1 MNNMEGYDR
10 YVGQTF
16 DGRYRI
22 IKIIGLGGMSVVFEA
37 YDLVAQKI
45 VALKMLRD
53 EHAADPQQVRR
64 FVNESKVV
72 SMLSHPGIVKIFNY
86 SVRNDTKY
94 IAMEYIEGITLKD
107 YIQKR
112 GVLSFNEIV
121 SYTEQI
127 LHALEH
133 AHENGIVHRDIKPQN
148 IMLLRN
154 GLIKVTDFGIAK
166 VNGGDTFTITEKAI
180 GTVSYISPEQ
190 AEGKQIDARSD
201 LYSLGTL
208 MYEMACGKLP
218 FDDES
223 PISVALMH
231 INREPVSPKTINPA
245 IPKGLEQIIL
255 SAMEKD
261 RNLRFQSAAQMLRQI
276 ARLKADPNIV
286 FKPNPKIQAAQR
298 KVAERRVKEQKIK
311 KHGRQSTS
319 MTPIILG
326 VVSAF
331 ILVVGYMGVAS
342 GLYLFSGTVM
352 FPFSIFAPQNDTVQ
366 LVIRDY
372 QGMTLAEARKVIDER
387 YFVIKTDPEEI
398 DNEDEWIIVGQTPA
412 AGDER
417 KIEVGKHQC
426 RLTFTLKSDDDT
438 EDQVYL
444 SFESTTVTRVKNEL
458 QKLGFKV
465 NSQIVDEY
473 NSTVPKGQVT
483 RTEPAAGQYLTKG
496 TVITIYRSLG
506 PSSGAEQTVFVPNF
520 DGMKE
525 EDAKNLA
532 AENGLTVTVERA
544 ASSFTE
550 GRVIGQ
556 TPAANT
562 EVAPGTAVTITVSS
576 GVGSGQ
582 IGLPD
587 FGGKWG
593 ANAKAEAESLGLKV
607 IMKYIASS
615 TTSGIVIDQEPAAH
629 ESVPAGSTVTII
641 VSGGSAYSG
650 DGDEEDTKTV
660 PNIIGL
666 TESEADRYL
675 SLYDLDLGTKT
686 ELYSDYP
693 KGTIIGQSPK
703 EGESIGT
710 TKTVSYTVSL
720 GPAPTTQY
728 ITINGVQVPNIVGM
742 SYENAL
748 AVLQA
753 NYLDMGN
760 ITYVD
765 SNYASG
771 TIISINGVRV
781 GTKRDLVDCSVSK

>member
-37 YDLVAQKI
+37 YDLVAQKV

-107 YIQKR
+107 YIRKK

-133 AHENGIVHRDIKPQN
+133 AHDNGIVHRDIKPQN

-166 VNGGDTFTITEKAI
+166 INGGDTFTITEKAI

-201 LYSLGTL
+201 LYSLGVL

-245 IPKGLEQIIL
+245 IPRGLEQIIL

-261 RNLRFQSAAQMLRQI
+261 RALRFQSAAQMLRQI

-286 FKPNPKIQAAQR
+286 FKPNPKIQAAQKKAEEK
-298 KVAERRVKEQKIK
+298 KVREQKK
-311 KHGRQSTS
+311 KKRGRQSTS

-326 VVSAF
+326 VVTAF
-331 ILVVGYMGVAS
+331 ITVALIT
-342 GLYLFSGTVM
+342 GAYLAWRLF
-352 FPFSIFAPQNDTVQ
+352 FAEDNLTK

-372 QGMTLAEARKVIDER
+372 QGMTLAEARKVIDDR
-387 YFVIKTDPEEI
+387 YFVVKTDPAEI
-398 DNEDEWIIVGQTPA
+398 DDEEAWIIVEQAPA
-412 AGDER
+412 AGDTR
-417 KIEVGKHQC
+417 KIEVGKHKC
-426 RLTFTLKSDDDT
+426 RLTFTLKNENSG

-444 SFESTTVTRVKNEL
+444 FYESTTVTRVRNEL

-465 NSQIVDEY
+465 KSQIVDEY
-473 NSTVPKGQVT
+473 SNTVPRGQVT
-483 RTEPAAGQYLTKG
+483 RTEPAAGQYLPKG
-496 TVITIYRSLG
+496 SEITIYRSLG
-506 PSSGAEQTVFVPNF
+506 PSGDATETVFVPNF
-520 DGMKE
+520 DGMSEAAAKALAE
-525 EDAKNLA
+525 EK
-532 AENGLTVTVERA
+532 GLTVYVETE
-544 ASSFTE
+544 ASSFAKGT
-550 GRVIGQ
+550 VIGQ
-556 TPAANT
+556 EPAANT
-562 EVAPGTAVTITVSS
+562 EVEPGTAITLIVSGSS
-576 GVGSGQ
+576 GS
-582 IGLPD
+582 ITLPD
-587 FGGKWG
+587 LGGKWE
-593 ANAKAEAESLGLKV
+593 ANAKAQIEELGLTAIIQYV
-607 IMKYIASS
+607 ASS
-615 TTSGIVIDQEPAAH
+615 TTRGMVIEQEPAAYDRIN
-629 ESVPAGSTVTII
+629 PGMTVII
-641 VSGGSAYSG
+641 YVSGGSGYKENNP
-650 DGDEEDTKTV
+650 DETRKV

-666 TESEADRYL
+666 GEAEAQKYL
-675 SLYDLDLGTKT
+675 AFYDLVLGRKT
-686 ELYSDYP
+686 EQYSDKP
-693 KGTIIGQSPK
+693 AGTIIAQSPK
-703 EGESIGT
+703 DGERIGSTKSID
-710 TKTVSYTVSL
+710 YTVSL
-720 GPAPTTQY
+720 GKMPVADDLM
-728 ITINGVQVPNIVGM
+728 IDGFFVPNIIGM
-742 SYENAL
+742 NYEAAIPL
-748 AVLQA
+748 LKSS
-753 NYLDMGN
+753 YLDLGE
-760 ITYVD
+760 ITYVN
-765 SNYASG
+765 STYASG
-771 TIISINGVRV
+771 TIVSIQGVRV
-781 GTKRDLVDCSVSK
+781 EGKRALVDVTVSK

>member
-53 EHAADPQQVRR
+53 EHAADPHQVRR

-107 YIQKR
+107 YIRKR

-133 AHENGIVHRDIKPQN
+133 AHENGVVHRDIKPQN

-166 VNGGDTFTITEKAI
+166 INGGDTFTITEKAI

-245 IPKGLEQIIL
+245 IPRGLEQIIL

-261 RNLRFQSAAQMLRQI
+261 RTLRFQSAAQMLRQI

-286 FKPNPKIQAAQR
+286 FKPNPKIQAAQK
-298 KVAERRVKEQKIK
+298 KVEERRAKEQKIK
-311 KHGRQSTS
+311 KHGRQSNS

-331 ILVVGYMGVAS
+331 LSVALIT
-342 GLYLFSGTVM
+342 GAYLAWRFLFSDDNMTK
-352 FPFSIFAPQNDTVQ
+352 

-372 QGMTLAEARKVIDER
+372 QGMTLSEAKRVIDER
-387 YFVIKTDPEEI
+387 YFVVKTDPEEI
-398 DNEDEWIIVGQTPA
+398 DNGDEWIIVEQTPA

-417 KIEVGKHQC
+417 KIEVGKHKC
-426 RLTFTLKSDDDT
+426 RLTFTLKSTNDT

-444 SFESTTVTRVKNEL
+444 SYDSTTVTRVRNEL

-483 RTEPAAGQYLTKG
+483 RTEPAAGQYLAKG

-506 PSSGAEQTVFVPNF
+506 PSSGTAQTVFVPNF
-520 DGMKE
+520 DGME
-525 EDAKNLA
+525 EAAAKKLA
-532 AENGLTVTVERA
+532 EDNGLTVVVEQV
-544 ASSFTE
+544 ASSFTK
-550 GRVIGQ
+550 GRVVGQ
-556 TPAANT
+556 NPAANT
-562 EVAPGTAVTITVSS
+562 EVAPGTTVTLSISG
-576 GVGSGQ
+576 GVGGGQ
-582 IGLPD
+582 ITLPD
-587 FGGKWG
+587 FGGKWEG
-593 ANAKAEAESLGLKV
+593 NAKSEAEGLGLTPV
-607 IMKYIASS
+607 MKYIASS
-615 TTSGIVIDQEPAAH
+615 VTKGIVIDQEPAAYA
-629 ESVPAGSTVTII
+629 SVAKGSTVTIV
-641 VSGGSAYSG
+641 VSGGPNYSSG
-650 DGDEEDTKTV
+650 KDEENTRTI

-666 TESEADRYL
+666 TESEAARYL
-675 SLYDLDLGTKT
+675 SLYDLALGTRT
-686 ELYSDYP
+686 ELHSDRP
-693 KGTIIGQSPK
+693 KGTIIAQSPK
-703 EGESIGT
+703 EGEVIGT
-710 TKTVSYTVSL
+710 TKAVSYTISL
-720 GPAPTTQY
+720 GPAPTTDY
-728 ITINGVQVPNIVGM
+728 ITLNGIQVPNIVGM
-742 SYENAL
+742 SYETAL
-748 AVLQA
+748 SILQS
-753 NYLDMGN
+753 NFLEMGKV
-760 ITYVD
+760 TYVD

-771 TIISINGVRV
+771 TIISINGVRE
-781 GTKRDLVDCSVSK
+781 GTKRDFVDVTVSK

>member
-107 YIQKR
+107 YIQKK

-133 AHENGIVHRDIKPQN
+133 AHQNGVVHRDIKPQN

-166 VNGGDTFTITEKAI
+166 INGGDTFTITEKAI

-201 LYSLGTL
+201 LYSLGVL

-245 IPKGLEQIIL
+245 IPRGLEQIIL

-261 RNLRFQSAAQMLRQI
+261 RALRFQSAAQMLRQI

-286 FKPNPKIQAAQR
+286 FKPNPKIQAAQ
-298 KVAERRVKEQKIK
+298 KKAEEKKAKEHK
-311 KHGRQSTS
+311 KKKRGRQSTS

-326 VVSAF
+326 VVTAF
-331 ILVVGYMGVAS
+331 ITVAIIT
-342 GLYLFSGTVM
+342 GAYLAWKLF
-352 FPFSIFAPQNDTVQ
+352 FAEDNLTK

-372 QGMTLAEARKVIDER
+372 EGMTLAEARKIIDER
-387 YFVIKTDPEEI
+387 YFVIKTDPEDI
-398 DNEDEWIIVGQTPA
+398 DNEDEWKIVEQAPA
-412 AGDER
+412 AGDTR
-417 KIEVGKHQC
+417 KIEVGKHKC
-426 RLTFTLKSDDDT
+426 RLAFTLENINSA

-444 SFESTTVTRVKNEL
+444 FYESTTVTRVRNEL

-465 NSQIVDEY
+465 KSQIVDEY
-473 NSTVPKGQVT
+473 SNTVPRGQVT
-483 RTEPAAGQYLTKG
+483 RTEPAAGQYLPKG
-496 TVITIYRSLG
+496 SEITIYRSLG
-506 PSSGAEQTVFVPNF
+506 PSGDATVTVFVPNF

-525 EDAKNLA
+525 EAAKALA
-532 AENGLTVTVERA
+532 EEKGLTVYVETE
-544 ASSFTE
+544 ASSFAKGT
-550 GRVIGQ
+550 VIGQ
-556 TPAANT
+556 EPAANT
-562 EVAPGTAVTITVSS
+562 EVEPGTAVTLIVSGSS
-576 GVGSGQ
+576 GS
-582 IGLPD
+582 ITLPD
-587 FGGKWG
+587 LGGKWE
-593 ANAKAEAESLGLKV
+593 ANAKAQIEELGLTAIIQYV
-607 IMKYIASS
+607 ASS
-615 TTSGIVIDQEPAAH
+615 TTRGMVIEQEPAAYDR
-629 ESVPAGSTVTII
+629 VNPGATVII
-641 VSGGSAYSG
+641 YVSGGPGYSG
-650 DGDEEDTKTV
+650 NTTNEDKKI
-660 PNIIGL
+660 PGILGL
-666 TESEADRYL
+666 TESEAQKYL
-675 SLYDLDLGTKT
+675 SFYDLVLGEKT
-686 ELYSDYP
+686 EQYSDKP
-693 KGTIIGQSPK
+693 AGTIIAQSPK
-703 EGESIGT
+703 DGEKIGSTKSID
-710 TKTVSYTVSL
+710 YTVSL
-720 GPAPTTQY
+720 GKMPVAEDLLIDGFY
-728 ITINGVQVPNIVGM
+728 VPNIIGM
-742 SYENAL
+742 AYETAIPLLKSSYLE
-748 AVLQA
+748 
-753 NYLDMGN
+753 MGEV
-760 ITYVD
+760 TYVN
-765 SNYASG
+765 STYASG
-771 TIISINGVRV
+771 TIVSIQGVRMA
-781 GTKRDLVDCSVSK
+781 GKKAYVDVTVSK

>member
-112 GVLSFNEIV
+112 GVLSFNEII

-166 VNGGDTFTITEKAI
+166 VNGGDTFTITDKAI

-261 RNLRFQSAAQMLRQI
+261 RSLRFQSAAQMLRQI

-286 FKPNPKIQAAQR
+286 FKPNPKIQAAQKKAEEKRARATKKKGSR
-298 KVAERRVKEQKIK
+298 KQN
-311 KHGRQSTS
+311 TS

-326 VVSAF
+326 IVSAF
-331 ILVVGYMGVAS
+331 ILVLGIFGGAA
-342 GLYLFSGTVM
+342 GQYLFTGKSFLPI
-352 FPFSIFAPQNDTVQ
+352 FPEVKSTTLI
-366 LVIRDY
+366 IRDY
-372 QGMTLAEARKVIDER
+372 KGMTLAEAKKIIDER
-387 YFVIKTDPEEI
+387 YFEIKTDPKEI
-398 DNEDEWIIVGQTPA
+398 DNEEEWIIVQQIPA
-412 AGDER
+412 AGDSR
-417 KIEVGKHQC
+417 KIEIGKRKC
-426 RLTFTLKSDDDT
+426 PLTFTLENQNNT

-444 SFESTTVTRVKNEL
+444 FYESNTVTRVRNEL
-458 QKLGFKV
+458 LKLGFKV
-465 NSQIVDEY
+465 KSQEVDEY
-473 NSTVPKGQVT
+473 SNTVPKGQVT
-483 RTEPAAGQYLTKG
+483 RTEPAAGQYLPKG
-496 TVITIYRSLG
+496 SEVTIYRSLG
-506 PSSGAEQTVFVPNF
+506 PSSGANKTVFVPNF

-525 EDAKNLA
+525 EAAKALA
-532 AENGLTVTVERA
+532 EEKGLTVYVETA
-544 ASSFTE
+544 ASSFAQ
-550 GRVIGQ
+550 GIVIGQ
-556 TPAANT
+556 EPAANT
-562 EVAPGTAVTITVSS
+562 EVEPGTAVTLTVSGSS
-576 GVGSGQ
+576 GSIV
-582 IGLPD
+582 LPD
-587 FGGKWG
+587 LGGKWA
-593 ANAKAEAESLGLKV
+593 ANAKAQIEGLGLV
-607 IMKYIASS
+607 AVMKYIASS
-615 TTSGIVIDQEPAAH
+615 TTRDLVVDQEPAA
-629 ESVPAGSTVTII
+629 SDKVNPGATVIII
-641 VSGGSAYSG
+641 VSGGPNYSEG
-650 DGDEEDTKTV
+650 GNTETKKMPSIV
-660 PNIIGL
+660 GL
-666 TESEADRYL
+666 TESEAQKYLDFYGL
-675 SLYDLDLGTKT
+675 SLGKRS
-686 ELYSDYP
+686 EQYSDKP
-693 KGTIIGQSPK
+693 VGTIISQSPV
-703 EGESIGT
+703 EGEAIGT
-710 TKTVSYTVSL
+710 TKTVAYTVSL
-720 GPAPTTQY
+720 GKLPAAED
-728 ITINGVQVPNIVGM
+728 ILVDGFFVPNIIGM
-742 SYENAL
+742 SYESAIPL
-748 AVLQA
+748 LKAS
-753 NYLDMGN
+753 YLEIGS

-765 SNYASG
+765 STYASG
-771 TIISINGVRV
+771 TIVSIKSVRLV
-781 GTKRDLVDCSVSK
+781 GKKALVDCTVSK

>member
-107 YIQKR
+107 YIRKR
-112 GVLSFNEIV
+112 GVLSFNEII

-166 VNGGDTFTITEKAI
+166 VNGGDTFTITDKAI

-201 LYSLGTL
+201 LYSLGVL

-245 IPKGLEQIIL
+245 IPRGLEQIIL

-261 RNLRFQSAAQMLRQI
+261 RELRFQSAAQMLRQI

-286 FKPNPKIQAAQR
+286 FKPNPKIQAAQKKAEER
-298 KVAERRVKEQKIK
+298 KVKDSGKKKRRK
-311 KHGRQSTS
+311 QSNS

-326 VVSAF
+326 VVTAF
-331 ILVVGYMGVAS
+331 ITVALIT
-342 GLYLFSGTVM
+342 GAYLAWRLF
-352 FPFSIFAPQNDTVQ
+352 FAEDNLTH

-372 QGMTLAEARKVIDER
+372 QGMTLSEARKIIDER
-387 YFVIKTDPEEI
+387 YFVIKTDPENV
-398 DNEDEWIIVGQTPA
+398 DNEEEWIITEQSPA
-412 AGDER
+412 AGDSR
-417 KIEVGKHQC
+417 KIEVGKHKC
-426 RLTFTLKSDDDT
+426 RLTFTLENENRG
-438 EDQVYL
+438 EDQIYL
-444 SFESTTVTRVKNEL
+444 SYESNTVTRVRNEL
-458 QKLGFKV
+458 QKLGFRV
-465 NSQIVDEY
+465 RTQIVDEY
-473 NSTVPKGQVT
+473 SNTVPKGQVT
-483 RTEPAAGQYLTKG
+483 RTEPAAGQYLPKG
-496 TVITIYRSLG
+496 AEITIYRSLG
-506 PSSGAEQTVFVPNF
+506 PSGDAAQTVYVPNF

-525 EDAKNLA
+525 ADAKALA
-532 AENGLTVTVERA
+532 ETNGLTVVVETVS
-544 ASSFTE
+544 SSFE
-550 GRVIGQ
+550 KGRVVDQ
-556 TPAANT
+556 NPTPNT
-562 EVAPGTAVTITVSS
+562 PVAPGSSVTIVVS
-576 GVGSGQ
+576 GGPNGGSVT
-582 IGLPD
+582 LPD

-593 ANAKAEAESLGLKV
+593 ANAKSEAELLGFTV
-607 IMKYIASS
+607 VVEYVSS
-615 TTSGIVIDQEPAAH
+615 SVPKGVVIDQRPAAYS
-629 ESVPAGSTVTII
+629 SVMPGSTVVII
-641 VSGGSAYSG
+641 VSGNAT
-650 DGDEEDTKTV
+650 EEVKKV
-660 PNIIGL
+660 PSIIGL
-666 TESEADRYL
+666 TEDEARKYL
-675 SLYDLDLGTKT
+675 ALYDLSLGRRS
-686 ELYSDYP
+686 EQYSDRP
-693 KGTIIGQSPK
+693 AGTIIAQSPSS
-703 EGESIGT
+703 GEAVGV
-710 TKTVSYTVSL
+710 TKTVDYTVSR
-720 GPAPTTQY
+720 GMATSAEDIVIDGY
-728 ITINGVQVPNIVGM
+728 MVPNILGM
-742 SYENAL
+742 SYESAVALLKKNAL
-748 AVLQA
+748 
-753 NYLDMGN
+753 DIGN
-760 ITYVD
+760 ITYV
-765 SNYASG
+765 SSSFASG
-771 TIISINGVRV
+771 TIVSINGIRQV
-781 GTKRDLVDCSVSK
+781 GKSVYVDCNVSK

>member
-112 GVLSFNEIV
+112 GVLSFNEII

-166 VNGGDTFTITEKAI
+166 VNGGDTFTITDKAI

-245 IPKGLEQIIL
+245 IPRGLEQIIL

-261 RNLRFQSAAQMLRQI
+261 RALRFQSAAQMLRQI

-286 FKPNPKIQAAQR
+286 FKPNPKIRAAQ
-298 KVAERRVKEQKIK
+298 KKAEEKKVKEAKIK
-311 KHGRQSTS
+311 KRGRQSTS

-326 VVSAF
+326 VVTAF
-331 ILVVGYMGVAS
+331 ITVALIT
-342 GLYLFSGTVM
+342 GAYLAWRLFFSEDNLTK
-352 FPFSIFAPQNDTVQ
+352 

-372 QGMTLAEARKVIDER
+372 EGMTLADARKVIDDR
-387 YFVIKTDPEEI
+387 YFVIKTDPEDV
-398 DNEDEWIIVGQTPA
+398 DNEDEWIIVEQAPA

-417 KIEVGKHQC
+417 KIEVGKHKC
-426 RLTFTLKSDDDT
+426 RLTFTLKNENGS
-438 EDQVYL
+438 EGQVYL
-444 SFESTTVTRVKNEL
+444 SYESNTVTRVKNEL

-465 NSQIVDEY
+465 RSQIVDEY
-473 NSTVPKGQVT
+473 SNTVPRGQVT
-483 RTEPAAGQYLTKG
+483 RTEPAAGQYLPKG
-496 TVITIYRSLG
+496 AEITIYRSLG
-506 PSSGAEQTVFVPNF
+506 PSGDATQTVFVPNF

-525 EDAKNLA
+525 ADAKALA
-532 AENGLTVTVERA
+532 ETNGLTVVVENV
-544 ASSFTE
+544 ASSFE
-550 GRVIGQ
+550 RGRVVGQ
-556 TPAANT
+556 NPTPNT
-562 EVAPGTAVTITVSS
+562 PVAPGSSVTLMVS
-576 GVGSGQ
+576 GGPDGGSVT
-582 IGLPD
+582 LPD

-593 ANAKAEAESLGLKV
+593 ANAKAEAELLGFNV
-607 IMKYIASS
+607 VMEYISS
-615 TTSGIVIDQEPAAH
+615 SVPKGIVIDQQPAAH
-629 ESVPAGSTVTII
+629 SSVLPGSTVIII
-641 VSGGSAYSG
+641 VSGNAEEESKKIPKIVGLTVDEASKYLSFYDLSLGRRTEQYSDMPAGTIIAQSPKDGVAVGS
-650 DGDEEDTKTV
+650 TKTV
-660 PNIIGL
+660 
-666 TESEADRYL
+666 D
-675 SLYDLDLGTKT
+675 
-686 ELYSDYP
+686 
-693 KGTIIGQSPK
+693 
-703 EGESIGT
+703 
-710 TKTVSYTVSL
+710 YTVSR
-720 GPAPTTQY
+720 GMAPAAEDIVIDGY
-728 ITINGVQVPNIVGM
+728 MVPNILGI
-742 SYENAL
+742 SYERAVTLLKNNAL
-748 AVLQA
+748 E
-753 NYLDMGN
+753 MGN
-760 ITYVD
+760 VTYV
-765 SNYASG
+765 SSSYAPG
-771 TIISINGVRV
+771 TIISINGVRQV
-781 GTKRDLVDCSVSK
+781 GKTVYVDCNVSK